1 MRTVTLSKHAATA
14 RSCKGRQSQT
24 GFTLV
29 ELVLVIII
37 LGIVGIGI
45 TGFVRSTTSS
55 YLDMTQREAL
65 LRDGSFFVER
75 FTRELSASVPNS
87 VRINGNA
94 SVHCLEFVPLLWN
107 TYYLDIPLVGETPAQ
122 ANVIELSNI
131 LGDQYT
137 PDAND
142 VGIVY
147 PLNSDHVYGVVDAA
161 NPDDIRQRPILSC
174 SDDDDGNCATGND
187 SDQVV
192 QLNLDDGFFTD
203 SPARRFYIADSAVSY
218 CVRDGSV
225 FRHEAPI
232 APSQTI
238 YSAGGVLMAENVT
251 NVLSANPSL
260 GAGPQDPFRL
270 FDSTLRRNAYTQ
282 ARFLFTRGDEQIS
295 FFKEVHTPNVP

>member
-1 MRTVTLSKHAATA
+1 MLALHSRKHAETA
-14 RSCKGRQSQT
+14 CNSVRRHSQA

-37 LGIVGIGI
+37 LGIVGIGV
-45 TGFVRSTTSS
+45 TGFVRSTMSS

-94 SVHCLEFVPLLWN
+94 SVHCIEFVPLLWN
-107 TYYLDIPLVGETPAQ
+107 TYYLDIPRVGDSPAQ
-122 ANVIELSNI
+122 ANVIELTNI
-131 LGDQYT
+131 LGDEYT
-137 PDAND
+137 PNAND

-147 PLNSDHVYGVVDAA
+147 PLNPNHVYGVVDAD

-174 SDDDDGNCATGND
+174 SDDDDGNCATSND

-192 QLNLDDGFFTD
+192 QLNFNDGFFTD
-203 SPARRFYIADSAVSY
+203 SPARRLYIADSAISY
-218 CVRDGSV
+218 CVRDGSI
-225 FRHEAPI
+225 FRHEASINPT
-232 APSQTI
+232 QTI
-238 YSAGGVLMAENVT
+238 YSAGGVLMAENVN

-260 GAGPQDPFRL
+260 SVGPQDPFRL

-295 FFKEVHTPNVP
+295 FLKEVHTPNVP

>member
-1 MRTVTLSKHAATA
+1 MPALNSSKHAQTLV
-14 RSCKGRQSQT
+14 SCKRKRCHT

-87 VRINGNA
+87 VRVNGNA
-94 SVHCLEFVPLLWN
+94 SAHCLEFVPLRWS
-107 TYYLDIPLVGETPAQ
+107 TYYLDIPVLGDSPAQ
-122 ANVIELSNI
+122 ANVIELTNI
-131 LGDQYT
+131 LGDAYV

-147 PLNSDHVYGVVDAA
+147 PLKSDHVYGAVDAL

-174 SDDDDGNCATGND
+174 SDDDDGNCATTND

-192 QLNLDDGFFTD
+192 QLNFDDGFFTD
-203 SPARRFYIADSAVSY
+203 SPTRRFYIADSAVSY
-218 CVRDGSV
+218 CVRGGSI
-225 FRHEAPI
+225 FRHEASI
-232 APSQTI
+232 NATQTI
-238 YSAGGVLMAENVT
+238 FTSGGVLMAENVN
-251 NVLSANPSL
+251 NVLSANPAVSV
-260 GAGPQDPFRL
+260 GEQDPFRL
-270 FDSTLRRNAYTQ
+270 FDSTLRRNAYVQ
-282 ARFLFTRGDEQIS
+282 ARFLFTREDEQIS
-295 FFKEVHTPNVP
+295 FLKEVHTPNVP